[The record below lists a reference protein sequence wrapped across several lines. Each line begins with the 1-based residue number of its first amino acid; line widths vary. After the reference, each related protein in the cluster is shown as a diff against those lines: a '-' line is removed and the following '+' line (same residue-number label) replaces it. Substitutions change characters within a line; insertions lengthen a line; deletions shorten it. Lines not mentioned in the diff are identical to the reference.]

1 VDRAL
6 PIDRQIA
13 KWSAVS
19 VVFIAVTYVLTGVVW
34 MVSGGLSAPAPLE
47 PAQPFLSILE
57 FLIILTA
64 PPLVILVAALHRCAA
79 EEQNTRTLAALGFMI
94 AFATLTTA
102 GDATS
107 TCGAV
112 GRPEGAPA
120 LPMAIRVTGAR
131 FPRLGCVSGAGTPL
145 GGNKLPGRRQNGA
158 DRAQKHAADRRALP
172 HRLFGTDSR
181 CTSASIHRDYGLCLF
196 AASYMR
202 LDRQAF
208 SPAEIV
214 STRVI
219 AVGSLQ
225 LVA

>member
-1 VDRAL
+1 MRRAVPQAEREVTIRTARHIINFANHGFKSPGEDAVDRAL

-102 GDATS
+102 VHFAQL
-107 TCGAV
+107 AV
-112 GRPEGAPA
+112 
-120 LPMAIRVTGAR
+120 
-131 FPRLGCVSGAGTPL
+131 
-145 GGNKLPGRRQNGA
+145 
-158 DRAQKHAADRRALP
+158 
-172 HRLFGTDSR
+172 
-181 CTSASIHRDYGLCLF
+181 
-196 AASYMR
+196 
-202 LDRQAF
+202 
-208 SPAEIV
+208 
-214 STRVI
+214 
-219 AVGSLQ
+219 
-225 LVA
+225 